1 LEHHIGDKTKG
12 RRLLLGCRTL
22 HEPRQA
28 KHYPIIHHSTGY
40 AGPLGRQIR
49 CVVLISG
56 LWFGRLED
64 GLLLISPSAVSETLR
79 QINDTGVSNAGA
91 GAFLIQRLEGSRF
104 GTVVLW
110 VLNPYA
116 VGENGRRREWIAGGH
131 QSQPAR
137 DGFAEPTSLA
147 AGDAGRGIALVVE
160 SPAKS

>member
-1 LEHHIGDKTKG
+1 MDQLPMTYNFEVRNVYPQRVQGARFGTGSFLLALGLTVIVSLHAQTAPTKEYI
-12 RRLLLGCRTL
+12 RLG
-22 HEPRQA
+22 
-28 KHYPIIHHSTGY
+28 
-40 AGPLGRQIR
+40 
-49 CVVLISG
+49 
-56 LWFGRLED
+56 
-64 GLLLISPSAVSETLR
+64 SPSAVSETLR

-110 VLNPYA
+110 VWNPYA
-116 VGENGRRREWIAGGH
+116 VGENGRRREWTAGGH

-137 DGFAEPTSLA
+137 DGFVEPTSLA